1 MNNLIAIIL
10 AGGRGTRLGCL
21 TNKTPKPLLKI
32 NNKKF
37 LDYLIFDIAR
47 FGFKKIIII
56 AGHKGNQFL
65 SYKNKTIL
73 DCKIDLY
80 IEKKLD
86 GTSGAIY
93 KIKNKIKSDFFI
105 FNGDTLFNF
114 NYLDLL
120 LLSKEIKGQK
130 IYLSLR
136 KKLCR
141 HLKRY
146 SSFKFLN
153 KKLIPDKKK
162 LNKTMLISSG
172 ITFCKKSIL
181 KNLNKVGNFEEYFE
195 KKKITG
201 KIYDQKFIDIG
212 VPKDF
217 YSAPNFIK
225 KNLSKKA
232 IFFDRDGVLNK
243 INKGEYIINKN
254 QYKWIKGAKE
264 IIKFFND
271 NNYYVFIISN
281 QAGIGKGFIKIKDYL
296 GIESKIKEDLLKIG
310 AHVDKIYFCPYH
322 ESAIIKKYR
331 KKSFFRKPNPGMIL
345 KSLKEFP
352 IIKSGSYF
360 IGDNETDEIAAKKA
374 GIKFLMFKKKNLFKF
389 IKENIG

>member
-195 KKKITG
+195 KK
-201 KIYDQKFIDIG
+201 
-212 VPKDF
+212 
-217 YSAPNFIK
+217 NNW
-225 KNLSKKA
+225 KNL
-232 IFFDRDGVLNK
+232 
-243 INKGEYIINKN
+243 
-254 QYKWIKGAKE
+254 
-264 IIKFFND
+264 
-271 NNYYVFIISN
+271 
-281 QAGIGKGFIKIKDYL
+281 
-296 GIESKIKEDLLKIG
+296 
-310 AHVDKIYFCPYH
+310 
-322 ESAIIKKYR
+322 
-331 KKSFFRKPNPGMIL
+331 
-345 KSLKEFP
+345 
-352 IIKSGSYF
+352 
-360 IGDNETDEIAAKKA
+360 
-374 GIKFLMFKKKNLFKF
+374 
-389 IKENIG
+389 